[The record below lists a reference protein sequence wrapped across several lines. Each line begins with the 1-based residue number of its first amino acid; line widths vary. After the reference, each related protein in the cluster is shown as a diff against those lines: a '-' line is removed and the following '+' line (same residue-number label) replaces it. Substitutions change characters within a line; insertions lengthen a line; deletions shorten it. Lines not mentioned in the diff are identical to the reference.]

1 VNPAWGLGPPLPP
14 CTPFEPHKPPQH
26 FLAMSEEKEEGKKK
40 KMRGRRRK
48 KMSTPYTHKC

>member
-1 VNPAWGLGPPLPP
+1 VGAGAPLPP
-14 CTPFEPHKPPQH
+14 CTPLEPPQAPQH
-26 FLAMSEEKEEGKKK
+26 FSAMSEEEEEGKKK